1 MRVKLLLPFALII
14 IVMLG
19 CKKEQGVFSV
29 YDVTA
34 YDLNIINNTLPTPN
48 LPSDNPLTVAKVT
61 LGKMLFY
68 EKAMSLDETINCASC
83 HNQANAFSDINQ
95 FSEGVRGALGERQAM
110 AVFNMAWHEN
120 EFFWDGRAHLLRD
133 QSIGPIENPLE
144 MGETLENVIVK
155 LTNKGY
161 GDKFIRAF
169 GSEEITSLKIS
180 LALENFMLSIIS
192 DDSKYDR
199 YLAGNATLSDSE
211 ERGRVLF
218 FGEYNEFCP
227 NLSGADCAH
236 CHSGNNFENDLYMNN
251 GLDMDAGFLDFGRE
265 EATGNIADRAK
276 FKVTSLRNIEVT
288 PPYMHD
294 GRFQTLEEVVN
305 HYNSNVQNSSTVDPA
320 LLGTTSTGLM
330 LDALEQEDLINFLK
344 TLTDNTF
351 LNNPDYSDPF

>member
-14 IVMLG
+14 TVMLG

-218 FGEYNEFCP
+218 FGEYNEFFP

-251 GLDMDAGFLDFGRE
+251 GLD
-265 EATGNIADRAK
+265 
-276 FKVTSLRNIEVT
+276 
-288 PPYMHD
+288 
-294 GRFQTLEEVVN
+294 
-305 HYNSNVQNSSTVDPA
+305 
-320 LLGTTSTGLM
+320 
-330 LDALEQEDLINFLK
+330 
-344 TLTDNTF
+344 TD
-351 LNNPDYSDPF
+351 